1 MQGVE
6 YDGESRDWTSPADR
20 MRYLATSFR
29 TRQKSLQLFEPPYL
43 EEQGAD
49 IAARRISAGA
59 L

>member
-1 MQGVE
+1 VE